1 MNIVVT
7 GASGFVGGHLC
18 AHLISRGHVVSAV
31 VRRAGTAPAGTRE
44 VVVDDIGPTTD
55 WDGLLTGEDAV
66 IHLAARVHVMS
77 DTSTDPLAEFR
88 RVNTKGTNQL
98 LAAAIAQGVGRFVY
112 LSSIKVNGEETSAH
126 PFDALSTPRPV
137 DPYGVSKYEA
147 EIDIWSQSR
156 GTSTGAVVIR
166 TPLVYGP
173 GVGGNFIRMLGLA
186 RHNLPLPFASVSNR
200 RSVISVWNL
209 VDLLERAA
217 GDDAAAGA
225 LMIAGDPTNPS
236 TAELFRAMSAA
247 MGKPNRLFPFP
258 VWLIE
263 LAGKLTG
270 KSGEVS
276 RLVRSLEVVPGS
288 ASNDWVWLPAITFD
302 EGIGRT
308 VQWFKEK

>member
-1 MNIVVT
+1 MNILVT

-18 AHLISRGHVVSAV
+18 AHLISKGHVVSAV
-31 VRRAGTAPAGTRE
+31 VRRAGKAPTGTRE
-44 VVVDDIGPTTD
+44 IVVDDIGPTTD
-55 WDGLLTGEDAV
+55 WGDLLTGQDTV

-77 DTSTDPLAEFR
+77 DTSADPLSEFR
-88 RVNTKGTNQL
+88 RVNTKGTHQL
-98 LAAAIAQGVGRFVY
+98 LAAAIAQGVRRFVY
-112 LSSIKVNGEETSAH
+112 LSSIKVNGEETSTH
-126 PFDALSTPRPV
+126 PFDALSVPSPE

-147 EIDIWSQSR
+147 EVDIWSQSH

-186 RHNLPLPFASVSNR
+186 SRNLPLPFASVSNR
-200 RSVISVWNL
+200 RSVVSVWNL
-209 VDLLERAA
+209 VDLLEQAA
-217 GDDAAAGA
+217 RDDAAAGA
-225 LMIAGDPTNPS
+225 LMIAGDPTSPS
-236 TAELFRAMSAA
+236 TPELFSAMSAA

-270 KSGEVS
+270 RSGEVS
-276 RLVRSLEVVPGS
+276 RLVRSLEVAPGS
-288 ASNDWVWLPAITFD
+288 ASNDWVWQPAITFH

-308 VQWFKEK
+308 VQWFNEK